1 MSDAAAP
8 THPDLKD
15 TQEEM
20 RASVA
25 ARGARKGIR
34 GPYRRRSWVSWRR
47 SWRCWRTFARAGL
60 LRSHR
65 LRRVRLITPHPRSKA
80 EGFAAVRLPGRTAR
94 RVKRRASASPRAPR
108 QRPMGCQPSPR
119 SRKAVVMEQ
128 RHGFPRPRGRTA
140 PEVLRFEDLYDEPPR
155 SRCGPG
161 GSEQPPAQIPRL
173 SPRWRET
180 PGIRRA
186 FPPYKMPIQKI
197 GFLASGSRLA
207 RLFRSEND
215 ARLP

>member
-1 MSDAAAP
+1 
-8 THPDLKD
+8 
-15 TQEEM
+15 
-20 RASVA
+20 
-25 ARGARKGIR
+25 
-34 GPYRRRSWVSWRR
+34 
-47 SWRCWRTFARAGL
+47 
-60 LRSHR
+60 
-65 LRRVRLITPHPRSKA
+65 
-80 EGFAAVRLPGRTAR
+80 
-94 RVKRRASASPRAPR
+94 
-108 QRPMGCQPSPR
+108 
-119 SRKAVVMEQ
+119 MEQ
-128 RHGFPRPRGRTA
+128 RHGFPRPQGRTA
-140 PEVLRFEDLYDEPPR
+140 PEVLRFEDLYDERPR

-186 FPPYKMPIQKI
+186 FPPYKVPIQKI